1 MGKMD
6 CTPILSVKVSVS
18 KIKCAA
24 NKNSDVDGTCKGS
37 LIVSRKRLLHVLF
50 ALQVVVQC
58 IQKVNTLEAFPFKV

>member
-24 NKNSDVDGTCKGS
+24 HKNSDVDGTCKES

-58 IQKVNTLEAFPFKV
+58 IQKVKSLEAFPFKV